1 MTAHDI
7 RPLEGL
13 RVVEF
18 THFIAGPSAGQR
30 LAELGADVIKVEP
43 PKGDPTRPGPGNENA
58 SHFLAFNR
66 GKRSV
71 VLDLRDPA
79 GEEAA
84 RALAA
89 GADIVLHNVSADS
102 MERHGL
108 DGPSIRALNP
118 RVIYGS
124 VRGFPSNSARAGQ
137 KGFDGIGQ
145 AESGMVWVNGTPE
158 SGPLKLPYAPVDT
171 ATGDALLQGI
181 LAAVIKRL
189 RTGQGSEI
197 EVSLFEGGIHLQQA
211 AWSKFLQNGRSPER
225 IGNLEADVA
234 PAAEILQVADGFVI
248 MSAYL
253 PPHFAALCRLLGIEE
268 LLDDPRFA
276 TNDTRLAHQVDL
288 HDLIQAAVDR
298 KGWTVRE
305 AGEAFES
312 IRIAHGVVRS
322 YQDILDDAA
331 IHDSGQLATA
341 ERPDGSTYLALNAP
355 YRVAGERRPTQSP
368 PTPRLGEH
376 TDEVLDEIAR
386 GEWDHHD
393 QRHVA

>member
-1 MTAHDI
+1 VTLHAI
-7 RPLEGL
+7 GPLEGL

-43 PKGDPTRPGPGNENA
+43 PKGDPTRPGPGRESV

-71 VLDLRDPA
+71 VLDLRDPDD
-79 GEEAA
+79 ERAA
-84 RALAA
+84 QTLAA
-89 GADIVLHNVSADS
+89 GADIVLHNVSGES
-102 MERHGL
+102 MARHGL
-108 DGPSIRALNP
+108 DGPSVRAVNP
-118 RVIYGS
+118 SVIYGS
-124 VRGFPSNSARAGQ
+124 VSGFPSNTARAGQ

-145 AESGMVWVNGTPE
+145 AESGMVWVNGTLE

-171 ATGDALLQGI
+171 ATGDALIQGV

-211 AWSKFLQNGRSPER
+211 AWSKFLQTGVNPGR

-234 PAAEILQVADGFVI
+234 PAAEILEVSDGFVI

-253 PPHFAALCRLLGIEE
+253 PAHFAALCRLLDIEH
-268 LLDDPRFA
+268 LLDDPRFT
-276 TNDTRLAHQVDL
+276 TNDERLANQVEL

-298 KGWTVRE
+298 QGWTVAA

-322 YQDILDDAA
+322 YQDILDGAD
-331 IHDSGQLATA
+331 IHDSGQLARTP
-341 ERPDGSTYLALNAP
+341 RVDGPDYYALNAP
-355 YRVAGERRPTQSP
+355 YRVAGEQRPQQSP
-368 PTPRLGEH
+368 PAPALGEH
-376 TDEVLDEIAR
+376 TAEVLAEIER
-386 GEWDHHD
+386 GEWGET
-393 QRHVA
+393 RRSVA

>member
-1 MTAHDI
+1 MGVHEI

-43 PKGDPTRPGPGNENA
+43 PKGDPTRPGPGNANA

-71 VLDLRDPA
+71 VLDLRDPDD
-79 GEEAA
+79 EEAA
-84 RALAA
+84 RKLAA
-89 GADIVLHNVSADS
+89 GADIVLHNVSAES
-102 MERHGL
+102 MARHGL

-118 RVIYGS
+118 LVIYGS
-124 VRGFPSNSARAGQ
+124 VRGFPSNTTRAGQ

-145 AESGMVWVNGTPE
+145 AESGMVWVNGTSE

-211 AWSKFLQNGRSPER
+211 AWSKFLQSGQSPER

-234 PAAEILQVADGFVI
+234 PAAEILAVVDGFVI

-253 PPHFAALCRLLGIEE
+253 PPHFAALCQLLGIEE

-276 TNDTRLAHQVDL
+276 TNDTRLAHQVEL

-298 KGWTVRE
+298 QGWTVRE

-322 YQDILDDAA
+322 YRDILDDDA
-331 IHDSGQLATA
+331 IHDSGQLAEAT
-341 ERPDGSTYLALNAP
+341 RPDGTTYLALNAP
-355 YRVAGERRPTQSP
+355 YRVAGEQRPKQSP

-376 TDEVLDEIAR
+376 TAEVLAEIAR
-386 GEWDHHD
+386 GEWDHN